1 MTAKTELSS
10 SLARDMAGFPL
21 TQDVVSVVIPCYN
34 EARFIGKALQ
44 QLADQYDNE
53 RYEII
58 VVDGLSE
65 DKTRQVVEQFKQDH
79 PNLSMML
86 VDNPV
91 RNIPTALNLGV
102 AAAHGNIIAR
112 MDAHAVPSAG
122 YIRRCVEVL
131 QQENVGVVG
140 MPCRVRA
147 GAGTLTARAIAA
159 AVSHPFGIGDATY
172 RLTESGF
179 LQEPV
184 DTVAFACFRK
194 SLWSQL
200 KGFNESLITNEDY
213 DFNYRVRM
221 AGQLVLLDR
230 SGHCDYFA
238 RTTLRGLDAQ
248 YVRYGGW
255 KAQMVKLHPGSIKLR
270 HLVAPG
276 FVLSL
281 VVLALLGVFRTQFL
295 LLLGLEIAVYAL
307 LSLIFGWQAM
317 KRNRAGIEML
327 LAMPVMFLTI
337 HLTWGASFLLGLF
350 RQPRSL

>member
-1 MTAKTELSS
+1 MTVKTEISS
-10 SLARDMAGFPL
+10 NHAGNRARFALF
-21 TQDVVSVVIPCYN
+21 QDVVSVVIPCYN
-34 EARFIGKALQ
+34 EERFIGKALQ
-44 QLADQYDNE
+44 QLADQYDSE

-58 VVDGLSE
+58 IVDGLSE
-65 DKTRQVVEQFKQDH
+65 DNTRQVVEQFKQDH
-79 PNLSMML
+79 SELSMMVL
-86 VDNPV
+86 DNPA

-147 GAGTLTARAIAA
+147 GARTLTARAIAT

-172 RLTESGF
+172 RLIEGGS

-200 KGFNESLITNEDY
+200 KGFNESLLTNEDY

-238 RTTLRGLDAQ
+238 RTTLRGLAAQ

-281 VVLALLGVFRTQFL
+281 ALLALLSFFRATFFFL
-295 LLLGLEIAVYAL
+295 LALEAGLYAL

-317 KRNRAGIEML
+317 KRNRGGIEML
-327 LAMPVMFLTI
+327 LAMPLTFLTI
-337 HLTWGASFLLGLF
+337 HLSWGASFLLGLI
-350 RQPRSL
+350 RRPRSL